1 MECESVRDLRTVPHF
16 IQSSP
21 YPDFGSRAYGRPLRY
36 LPPNRSS
43 RSKMPFLRILAPDV
57 QNGCYELSAGV
68 ATIGRDSSNQ
78 IQLLDSEISRLHAE
92 IRSEDGIEFQI
103 ADLKSSNGTLV
114 NGASISESDLKP
126 GDRLILGNT
135 TLIFE
140 NIQAPNA
147 KSTER
152 IDVVL
157 KKEDHDGSEILSH
170 YSYPESLEQSISLDP
185 SRTDRVSSLLK
196 TPKPDPSL
204 EVIYQTAL
212 TLGRAKD
219 LDEILARIL
228 NLVFNWV
235 DADRGCIMLKDTKT
249 SELYAAAR
257 QDCKTQRSR
266 SDNTPIT
273 ISQSIAD
280 HVFKKQAGV
289 RTSNARTDQRFEAS
303 PSIVSRG
310 VREALCVPL
319 QGRYSIV
326 GLLYV
331 DTYTPPKETDHSTAP
346 KHRFNDAHLRIATA
360 IGYQAAIAI
369 EDTFYYS
376 TLVESE
382 RLAAMGQAVASLSH
396 DIKNILQGIRG
407 GSYLIDAGLK
417 SDQPTAVRR
426 GWQMVERNQERIS
439 NLVLD
444 MLSFSKDRK
453 PNLKLQDLNNLAR
466 EIHSEF
472 ENRTTELGIAFD
484 LELEP
489 HTLECNFEFDSLH
502 RAILNLVINAID
514 AVTDTNE
521 MEMEQTSDPSQ
532 TSTSSVSAKQDSDH
546 FAESDKAIC
555 IRTWTD
561 SSSSCCI
568 EIEDNG
574 RGIPSDLQDHLF
586 EFFASSKGSRGTG
599 IGLPVAAKIVHEH
612 HGSIKVMKPR
622 EGEGTVFRITLP
634 LNRGTVVNG

>member
-1 MECESVRDLRTVPHF
+1 
-16 IQSSP
+16 
-21 YPDFGSRAYGRPLRY
+21 
-36 LPPNRSS
+36 
-43 RSKMPFLRILAPDV
+43 MPFLRIIAPNV
-57 QNGCYELSAGV
+57 ENGCYQLSAGV
-68 ATIGRDSSNQ
+68 ATLGRESSNQ
-78 IQLLDSEISRLHAE
+78 IQLLDSEISRQHAE
-92 IRSEDGIEFQI
+92 IRSDDGIHFQI
-103 ADLKSSNGTLV
+103 ADLQSSNGTFV
-114 NGASISESDLKP
+114 NGTPISEHKLEP
-126 GDRLILGNT
+126 GDRLNLGNT

-140 NIQAPNA
+140 SLQDPGV

-170 YSYPESLEQSISLDP
+170 YSYPESLHQSISLEP
-185 SRTDRVSSLLK
+185 GRTDQVSSLLK
-196 TPKPDPSL
+196 ATKPDRSL
-204 EVIYQTAL
+204 EVIYHTAL
-212 TLGRAKD
+212 ALGRAKD
-219 LDEILARIL
+219 LDEILERIL

-249 SELYAAAR
+249 TELYAAAR
-257 QDCKTQRSR
+257 QDRKTQHRR

-280 HVFKKQAGV
+280 HVLKNQAGV

-303 PSIVSRG
+303 ASIVTRG

-331 DTYTPPKETDHSTAP
+331 DTYTPPNETDHSTTLN
-346 KHRFNDAHLRIATA
+346 HRFNDSHLKIATA

-453 PNLKLQDLNNLAR
+453 PNLKRQDLNNLAR
-466 EIHSEF
+466 EIHSEL
-472 ENRTTELGIAFD
+472 ENRTTELGITFN
-484 LELEP
+484 LELETKP
-489 HTLECNFEFDSLH
+489 IECEFEFDSLH
-502 RAILNLVINAID
+502 RAMLNLVINAID
-514 AVTDTNE
+514 AVTDTDE
-521 MEMEQTSDPSQ
+521 MEIEQTSDQGQ
-532 TSTSSVSAKQDSDH
+532 TDTSHASTKPDSDH
-546 FAESDKAIC
+546 ITTSDKAIC

-561 SSSSCCI
+561 SITSCCM

-586 EFFASSKGSRGTG
+586 EFFASSKGARGTG
-599 IGLPVAAKIVHEH
+599 IGLPVSAKIVHEH
-612 HGSIKVMKPR
+612 QGSIEVMTPR
-622 EGEGTVFRITLP
+622 RGEGTVFRITLP
-634 LNRGTVVNG
+634 LNRSTLVSGETSPATG

>member
-1 MECESVRDLRTVPHF
+1 
-16 IQSSP
+16 
-21 YPDFGSRAYGRPLRY
+21 
-36 LPPNRSS
+36 
-43 RSKMPFLRILAPDV
+43 MPFLRILAPNV
-57 QNGCYELSAGV
+57 ENGCYQISAGV
-68 ATIGRDSSNQ
+68 TTIGRESSNQ
-78 IQLLDSEISRLHAE
+78 IQLLDSEISRQHAE
-92 IRSEDGIEFQI
+92 IRSDDGIHFQI
-103 ADLKSSNGTLV
+103 ADLQSSNGTFV
-114 NGASISESDLKP
+114 NGTPISEHNLEP

-135 TLIFE
+135 TLVFE
-140 NIQAPNA
+140 DVQDPSV
-147 KSTER
+147 KSKER
-152 IDVVL
+152 IDVVV

-170 YSYPESLEQSISLDP
+170 YSYPESLQQSISLDP
-185 SRTDRVSSLLK
+185 GRTDHVSSLLK
-196 TPKPDPSL
+196 ATKPDRSL

-219 LDEILARIL
+219 LDEILERIL

-249 SELYAAAR
+249 TELYAAAR
-257 QDCKTQRSR
+257 QDRKTQRSR

-280 HVFKKQAGV
+280 HVFKNQAGV
-289 RTSNARTDQRFEAS
+289 RTSNAKTDQRFEAS
-303 PSIVSRG
+303 ASIVTRG

-331 DTYTPPKETDHSTAP
+331 DTYTPPNETDHST
-346 KHRFNDAHLRIATA
+346 KLNHRFNDSHLKIATA

-426 GWQMVERNQERIS
+426 GWRMVERNQERIS

-444 MLSFSKDRK
+444 MLSFSKDRI
-453 PNLKLQDLNNLAR
+453 PNLKRQDLNNLAR
-466 EIHSEF
+466 EVHSEL
-472 ENRTTELGIAFD
+472 ENRTTELGIAFN

-489 HTLECNFEFDSLH
+489 KPLECEFEFDSLH

-514 AVTDTNE
+514 AVTDTDE
-521 MEMEQTSDPSQ
+521 IDIEQTSDQ
-532 TSTSSVSAKQDSDH
+532 GQANTSHASTKKDSDH
-546 FAESDKAIC
+546 VSTSDKAIC
-555 IRTWTD
+555 IRTLTD
-561 SSSSCCI
+561 SRTSCSI

-574 RGIPSDLQDHLF
+574 RGVPSDLQDHLF
-586 EFFASSKGSRGTG
+586 EFFASSKGARGTG
-599 IGLPVAAKIVHEH
+599 IGLPVSAKIVHEH
-612 HGSIKVMKPR
+612 QGSIEVMTPR
-622 EGEGTVFRITLP
+622 RGGGTVFRITLP
-634 LNRGTVVNG
+634 LNRSTLVSGETSPAAG

>member
-1 MECESVRDLRTVPHF
+1 
-16 IQSSP
+16 
-21 YPDFGSRAYGRPLRY
+21 
-36 LPPNRSS
+36 
-43 RSKMPFLRILAPDV
+43 MPFLRILAPNV
-57 QNGCYELSAGV
+57 ESGCYQLSAGIS
-68 ATIGRDSSNQ
+68 TIGRESSNQ
-78 IQLLDSEISRLHAE
+78 IQLLDSEISRQHAE
-92 IRSEDGIEFQI
+92 IRSDDGIHFQI
-103 ADLKSSNGTLV
+103 ADLQSSNGTYV
-114 NGASISESDLKP
+114 NGTPISAHNLEP

-135 TLIFE
+135 TLVFE
-140 NIQAPNA
+140 NLQDPSV

-170 YSYPESLEQSISLDP
+170 YSYPESLQQSISLDP
-185 SRTDRVSSLLK
+185 GRTDHVPSLLK
-196 TPKPDPSL
+196 TTKADRSL

-219 LDEILARIL
+219 LDEILERIL

-249 SELYAAAR
+249 TELYAAAR
-257 QDCKTQRSR
+257 QDRKTQRSR

-280 HVFKKQAGV
+280 HVFKNQAGV

-303 PSIVSRG
+303 ASIVTRG

-331 DTYTPPKETDHSTAP
+331 DTYTPPNETDHSTALNL
-346 KHRFNDAHLRIATA
+346 RFNDSHLKIATA

-444 MLSFSKDRK
+444 MLSFSKDRI
-453 PNLKLQDLNNLAR
+453 PNLKRQDLNNLAR
-466 EIHSEF
+466 EIHSEL
-472 ENRTTELGIAFD
+472 ENRTTELGIAFN

-489 HTLECNFEFDSLH
+489 KPIECEFEFDSLH

-514 AVTDTNE
+514 AVTDTDE
-521 MEMEQTSDPSQ
+521 MGIEQNRVCQ
-532 TSTSSVSAKQDSDH
+532 TSTSHVSAEQDSDH
-546 FAESDKAIC
+546 LLASDKLIC

-561 SSSSCCI
+561 SITSCCM

-586 EFFASSKGSRGTG
+586 EFFASSKGARGTG
-599 IGLPVAAKIVHEH
+599 IGLPVSAKIVHEH
-612 HGSIKVMKPR
+612 QGSIEVITPR
-622 EGEGTVFRITLP
+622 RGKGTVFRITLP
-634 LNRGTVVNG
+634 LNRSTLVSGETSPTAG

>member
-1 MECESVRDLRTVPHF
+1 
-16 IQSSP
+16 
-21 YPDFGSRAYGRPLRY
+21 
-36 LPPNRSS
+36 
-43 RSKMPFLRILAPDV
+43 MPFLRIVAPNV
-57 QNGCYELSAGV
+57 ENGCYQLSAGV
-68 ATIGRDSSNQ
+68 ATLGRESSNQ
-78 IQLLDSEISRLHAE
+78 IQLLDSEISRQHAE
-92 IRSEDGIEFQI
+92 IRSDDGIHFQI
-103 ADLKSSNGTLV
+103 ADLQSSNGTFV
-114 NGASISESDLKP
+114 NGTPISEHKLEP
-126 GDRLILGNT
+126 GDRLNLGNT

-140 NIQAPNA
+140 SLQDPGV

-170 YSYPESLEQSISLDP
+170 YSYPESLQQSISLDP
-185 SRTDRVSSLLK
+185 GRTDHVSSLLK
-196 TPKPDPSL
+196 ATKPDRSL

-219 LDEILARIL
+219 LDEILERIL

-249 SELYAAAR
+249 TELYAAAR
-257 QDCKTQRSR
+257 QDRKTQPHR
-266 SDNTPIT
+266 SDNTPMT

-280 HVFKKQAGV
+280 HVFKNQAGV

-303 PSIVSRG
+303 ASIVTRG

-331 DTYTPPKETDHSTAP
+331 DTYTPPSETDHSTALN
-346 KHRFNDAHLRIATA
+346 HRFNDSHLKIATA

-444 MLSFSKDRK
+444 MLSFSKDRT
-453 PNLKLQDLNNLAR
+453 PNLKRQDLNNLAR
-466 EIHSEF
+466 EIHSEL
-472 ENRTTELGIAFD
+472 ENRTTELGIAFN
-484 LELEP
+484 LELETTP
-489 HTLECNFEFDSLH
+489 LECEFEFDSLH

-514 AVTDTNE
+514 AVTDTDE
-521 MEMEQTSDPSQ
+521 MEIEQTSDQAQ
-532 TSTSSVSAKQDSDH
+532 TNASHASTKPDSDH
-546 FAESDKAIC
+546 ITTSDKAIC

-561 SSSSCCI
+561 SITSCCM

-586 EFFASSKGSRGTG
+586 EFFASSKGARGTG
-599 IGLPVAAKIVHEH
+599 IGLPVSAKIVHEH
-612 HGSIKVMKPR
+612 QGSIEVMTPR
-622 EGEGTVFRITLP
+622 RGEGTVFRITLP
-634 LNRGTVVNG
+634 LNRSTLVSGETSPATG